1 MAPARLGVT
10 SSPRRSPAS
19 APPGGAG
26 SVLPAGRWIVAL
38 VTAVVAMTGCFDE
51 PELEDRW
58 TRLDIQS
65 ASLVAGQV
73 LPPGVPQNVTV
84 SADITYRKIVTGF
97 AVAELRAS
105 SLPASAVMLHPNAP
119 RLQMAQDIDWILQN
133 SVTMGRA
140 TRAITGW
147 DHLIQHFDFSFTGA
161 APAVPDSNSAGLFL
175 LFYLGSG
182 VEVELANGA
191 DSIVVT
197 PFDSETMELLPVG
210 LELGTN

>member
-1 MAPARLGVT
+1 MRPARLG
-10 SSPRRSPAS
+10 S
-19 APPGGAG
+19 AVEG
-26 SVLPAGRWIVAL
+26 PAGAAHGTRSWGPWIAGLLAVAIF
-38 VTAVVAMTGCFDE
+38 VTGCFDE
-51 PELEDRW
+51 PEIEDRW

-65 ASLVAGQV
+65 SSVVSGQI
-73 LPPGVPQNVTV
+73 LPPGVPQDITV

-105 SLPASAVMLHPNAP
+105 SLPVSAVMLHPNAP
-119 RLQMAQDIDWILQN
+119 RLRMAQDIDRILQS
-133 SVTMGRA
+133 SVTLGRA

-147 DHLIQHFDFSFTGA
+147 DHLIQHIDFQFTGA
-161 APAVPDSNSAGLFL
+161 APATPDSMSAGLFL

-182 VEVELANGA
+182 VEVELPNGA

-210 LELGTN
+210 LELGSN